1 MCIILLIEFYRH
13 YAVLEKIKGNITFR
27 HSNCK
32 NSKYSNCTERLI
44 VARLERVTRVGR
56 VGKIMKATYANATD
70 SKMF

>member
-1 MCIILLIEFYRH
+1 MCIIRLIEFYWH

-32 NSKYSNCTERLI
+32 NSKYSNCTERLF

-56 VGKIMKATYANATD
+56 VGKHHESNVCKRNGL
-70 SKMF
+70 MF